1 MENFVEWLKINY
13 PEFLNEQDN
22 SVKPW
27 ITSPVYKPIP
37 KQTPSTIAP
46 PAASLPANHPEN
58 EYKADEII
66 IKKQIIPKDFIR
78 AAQTNPEK
86 WDRDFQN
93 LQKPG
98 TMPSKYHTGSQWKDI
113 GFATH
118 KDFLD
123 KPITIYVVTDEALKR
138 LYPYAGAYA
147 SSRGDYIVMPKNSF
161 TELPTATSDGKL
173 TKDGA
178 ETLAHELRHTTQKG
192 IIPQERLQDPN
203 LPGKYTD
210 LTSPISKRYFKD
222 PREMGVRLAAIKN
235 LLDENLRQKIKK
247 EITVNLNLEN
257 LEFYKNL
264 TARVPLDDYLDEGII
279 DNNDIILNTE
289 KWVDTAYNEIK
300 KKLNS
305 NQYYTPNNV
314 KFIKNYI
321 IDSNPE
327 IEKSKK
333 DSMLI
338 RAKQRKDQ
346 YLFKQETRKL
356 QDIDP
361 KNEKDMLI
369 FILDP
374 IMYLN
379 SKIKNN
385 SYLYYGGNYKK
396 IQEEFRKIGNKIKEE
411 ITGSAE
417 GIISSLGLS
426 STGKNHDVSS
436 LIKFYDSLDP
446 EEKKNYLD
454 ELLRVYDQVVK
465 NNPQNNQSAYG

>member
-1 MENFVEWLKINY
+1 MKNFAEWLKTNY

-27 ITSPVYKPIP
+27 MTSPVYNPIA
-37 KQTPSTIAP
+37 KKPSTIATP
-46 PAASLPANHPEN
+46 NAPDRWHPEN
-58 EYKADEII
+58 TYKADEII

-78 AAQTNPEK
+78 AAQPNPEK

-98 TMPSKYHTGSQWKDI
+98 TMPSQYHTGSQFKDI

-118 KDFLD
+118 KDFFD
-123 KPITIYVVTDEALKR
+123 TPVTMYVVTDEALKR
-138 LYPYAGAYA
+138 VYPDAGAYA
-147 SSRGDYIVMPKNSF
+147 SFQDGYVVMPKKSF
-161 TELPTATSDGKL
+161 TELPTASSDGKL
-173 TKDGA
+173 TKNGA

-192 IIPQERLQDPN
+192 KAPQERWQDPN
-203 LPGKYTD
+203 LPGSYND
-210 LTSPISKRYFKD
+210 MTSPKSKKYYQD
-222 PREMGVRLAAIKN
+222 PMEMGVRLAAIKN

-247 EITVNLNLEN
+247 EIAVNLNLEN

-279 DNNDIILNTE
+279 DNDDIILNTE
-289 KWVDTAYNEIK
+289 KWIDTAYNEIK
-300 KKLNS
+300 RKLNS

-333 DSMLI
+333 DNMLL
-338 RAKQRKDQ
+338 RAKQRKNE
-346 YLFKQETRKL
+346 YLFKQEMRKL
-356 QDIDP
+356 QDIDF

-385 SYLYYGGNYKK
+385 SYLYHGASHKE
-396 IQEEFRKIGNKIKEE
+396 IQKEFRKIVDKIKGE
-411 ITGSAE
+411 
-417 GIISSLGLS
+417 
-426 STGKNHDVSS
+426 NRDVSS
-436 LIKFYDSLDP
+436 LIEFYDSLDP
-446 EEKKNYLD
+446 EKKKNYLD
-454 ELLRVYDQVVK
+454 ELLRFYDQVVK

>member
-22 SVKPW
+22 SIKPW
-27 ITSPVYKPIP
+27 MTSPVYNPIA
-37 KQTPSTIAP
+37 KKPSTIATP
-46 PAASLPANHPEN
+46 NAPDSWHPEN
-58 EYKADEII
+58 TYKANEII

-78 AAQTNPEK
+78 AAQPNPEK

-98 TMPSKYHTGSQWKDI
+98 TMPSQYHTGSQFKDI

-118 KDFLD
+118 KDFFD
-123 KPITIYVVTDEALKR
+123 TPVTMYVVTDEALKR
-138 LYPYAGAYA
+138 VHPDAGAYA
-147 SSRGDYIVMPKNSF
+147 SFQGGYIVMPKKSF
-161 TELPTATSDGKL
+161 TELPTASSDGKL
-173 TKDGA
+173 TKYGVN
-178 ETLAHELRHTTQKG
+178 TLAHELRHTTQKG
-192 IIPQERLQDPN
+192 EAPQERWQDPN
-203 LPGKYTD
+203 LPGSYND
-210 LTSPISKRYFKD
+210 VTSPKGKKYYQD

-247 EITVNLNLEN
+247 EIAVNLNLEN

-279 DNNDIILNTE
+279 DNDDIILNTE
-289 KWVDTAYNEIK
+289 KWIDTAYNEIK
-300 KKLNS
+300 RKLNS

-338 RAKQRKDQ
+338 RAKQRKNQ
-346 YLFKQETRKL
+346 YLFKQEIRKL
-356 QDIDP
+356 QDIDF

-385 SYLYYGGNYKK
+385 SYLYHGASHKE
-396 IQEEFRKIGNKIKEE
+396 IQKEFRKIVDKIKGE
-411 ITGSAE
+411 
-417 GIISSLGLS
+417 
-426 STGKNHDVSS
+426 NRDVSS
-436 LIKFYDSLDP
+436 LIEFYDSLDP
-446 EEKKNYLD
+446 EKKKNYLD
-454 ELLRVYDQVVK
+454 ELLRFYDQVVK